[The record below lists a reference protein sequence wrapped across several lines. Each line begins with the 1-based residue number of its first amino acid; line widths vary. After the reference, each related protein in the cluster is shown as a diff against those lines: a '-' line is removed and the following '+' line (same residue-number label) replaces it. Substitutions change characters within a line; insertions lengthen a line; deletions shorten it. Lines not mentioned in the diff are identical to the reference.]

1 MHSTSNLQPNLK
13 TNQTHSLTTKMSKIN
28 ALTQTGKANIMLI
41 GAICLLAS
49 LMLAQQVSAIN
60 LVDQLDQSAASGKSS
75 VAVAVVENP
84 ELVARVLDNLLRS
97 ILFST
102 NADYQVT
109 NSL

>member
-1 MHSTSNLQPNLK
+1 
-13 TNQTHSLTTKMSKIN
+13 
-28 ALTQTGKANIMLI
+28 MLV
-41 GAICLLAS
+41 GAMCLLAG

-97 ILFST
+97 IIYST
-102 NADYQVT
+102 NADYQLT
-109 NSL
+109 NSM